1 MMSVADDV
9 IIIATFVH
17 HQRGRK
23 FEFNLNLDLAA
34 FWLDEVVGLF
44 VVAAE
49 ATASRGELLPMSHR
63 LSL

>member
-1 MMSVADDV
+1 MMSSSLPLLVSEGA
-9 IIIATFVH
+9 
-17 HQRGRK
+17 
-23 FEFNLNLDLAA
+23 NSNLDLAA
-34 FWLDEVVGLF
+34 FRLDEVVGLL